1 MAITIMMSKSTL
13 LMLIIATYSRSR
25 SPHAHLVDV
34 DLPEEVHPDQLPH
47 EPEHQV
53 ALLLL
58 RSVQD
63 LKHKHRDCHAI
74 GHMFRW

>member
-13 LMLIIATYSRSR
+13 LMLIIATYSNRSD
-25 SPHAHLVDV
+25 HAHLVDV

-47 EPEHQV
+47 EAEHQV

-58 RSVQD
+58 RPVQD
-63 LKHKHRDCHAI
+63 LK
-74 GHMFRW
+74 

>member
-1 MAITIMMSKSTL
+1 MAIMIMMSKSTL
-13 LMLIIATYSRSR
+13 LMLIIATYSNRSDL
-25 SPHAHLVDV
+25 AHLVDV

-47 EPEHQV
+47 EAEHQV

>member
-1 MAITIMMSKSTL
+1 MAIMIMMSKSTL
-13 LMLIIATYSRSR
+13 LMLIMAIYSNR

-47 EPEHQV
+47 EAEHQV

-58 RSVQD
+58 GSVRD

>member
-1 MAITIMMSKSTL
+1 MSKSTL
-13 LMLIIATYSRSR
+13 LMLIMATYSNRSILAIMLTSLMLIMTTYSNR
-25 SPHAHLVDV
+25 SDHAHLVDV

-47 EPEHQV
+47 EAEHQV

-63 LKHKHRDCHAI
+63 LK
-74 GHMFRW
+74 